1 MYILICDDNSQEREI
16 FTNLINDYFSDKSF
30 NYDIN
35 CYKNGKSLLYDI
47 EDGKQADVI
56 FLDVYMDEI
65 LGIDVARILRDMG
78 YKGEIVFIT
87 GTADFAIDGYD
98 VGATGYLLKPC
109 SYSKLCTVMD
119 RIMQNFDLDLY
130 SIRQR
135 NSVVRLK
142 LNSILYVESVNS
154 KCILHSDT
162 GENYV
167 IYKRLNEIQ
176 NELNDDRF
184 LRCHQSY
191 LVNMNHIQQADKNF
205 ILNNGDTVSIRQREL
220 KNIKELYFD
229 YIKER

>member
-65 LGIDVARILRDMG
+65 LGIDVARLLRDMG

-109 SYSKLCTVMD
+109 SYGKLCTVMD

-135 NSVVRLK
+135 NSVIRLK

-162 GENYV
+162 GENYI

-205 ILNNGDTVSIRQREL
+205 TLNNGDTVNIRQREL

-229 YIKER
+229 YIKEK

>member
-1 MYILICDDNSQEREI
+1 MYILICDDNSLEREI

-65 LGIDVARILRDMG
+65 LGIDVARLLRDMG
-78 YKGEIVFIT
+78 YKGDIVFIT

-109 SYSKLCTVMD
+109 SYDKLCTVMD

-135 NSVVRLK
+135 NSVIRLK

-162 GENYV
+162 GENYI

-205 ILNNGDTVSIRQREL
+205 TLNNGDTVNIRQREL

-229 YIKER
+229 YIKEK